1 MGMRNDDNPNEITVE
16 LGSSENQAIVMF
28 NNIRGFDHT
37 NYDNPKLLD
46 KIVEFVKKD
55 FVAKCLMIL
64 KTSGKVPESL
74 YTYDMFNK
82 MFAINQ
88 CGDVTTSKEKKVYSF
103 LISNQQD
110 IEEIVLMIRDNF
122 NASHYKFQDDVSETD
137 VRRMFQG
144 GEFPFLKVKYA
155 WHGGT
160 EEWHFAYYITR

>member
-16 LGSSENQAIVMF
+16 LGSSEDQEIVMF
-28 NNIRGFDHT
+28 NNIRGFDRT

-55 FVAKCLMIL
+55 FAAKCLTLL
-64 KTSGKVPESL
+64 KSSGKVPESL

-88 CGDVTTSKEKKVYSF
+88 CGDVTTTKEKKVYSF

-110 IEEIVLMIRDNF
+110 IEEIVLMIRDSF
-122 NASHYKFQDDVSETD
+122 NASHYKFQEDVTETD
-137 VRRMFQG
+137 VRRMFQC

-155 WHGGT
+155 WHEGT
-160 EEWHFAYYITR
+160 EEWQFAYHITR